1 MLRSTTFDTYIAN
14 CTTVEQI
21 LDLAARCL
29 YNRYFASSFIITGLD
44 EDGSAIHSPKI
55 SHWAGTQLI
64 AETQNQEQTITSF
77 TTQVSIAHKQST
89 TPWLEVLPLGD
100 AADTPNGQ
108 FA

>member
-1 MLRSTTFDTYIAN
+1 MLRSTTFDTYLSA

-21 LDLAARCL
+21 LDLASRCL
-29 YNRYFASSFIITGLD
+29 YNRYYATAFLITGLD
-44 EDGSAIHSPKI
+44 TDGSAIYSAKI
-55 SHWAGTQLI
+55 DHWAGTQLI
-64 AETQNQEQTITSF
+64 AETQKQEQTITSF